1 VQLNAEA
8 ATFVAKQIC
17 ETTTPALSER
27 GADYHGGHGPFVALV
42 SGLHVDK
49 CPNGRGLCFRRA
61 PAETKGR
68 LARYAAKNANNVLV
82 LIQSLGGFF
91 ETDSL

>member
-1 VQLNAEA
+1 MPMV
-8 ATFVAKQIC
+8 V
-17 ETTTPALSER
+17 
-27 GADYHGGHGPFVALV
+27 
-42 SGLHVDK
+42 
-49 CPNGRGLCFRRA
+49 
-61 PAETKGR
+61 